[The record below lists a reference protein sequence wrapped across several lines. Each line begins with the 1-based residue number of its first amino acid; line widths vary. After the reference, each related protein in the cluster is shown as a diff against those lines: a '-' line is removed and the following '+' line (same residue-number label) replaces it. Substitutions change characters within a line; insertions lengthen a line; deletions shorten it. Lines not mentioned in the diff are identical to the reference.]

1 MEDNVKD
8 LALVALNDMEEG
20 KQEEEEEVMTKQGL
34 RSVLYKGLY
43 HDKTRVKDCLLAI
56 ANRC

>member
-8 LALVALNDMEEG
+8 LALVALNDMEED
-20 KQEEEEEVMTKQGL
+20 KQEEEEVMTKQGL